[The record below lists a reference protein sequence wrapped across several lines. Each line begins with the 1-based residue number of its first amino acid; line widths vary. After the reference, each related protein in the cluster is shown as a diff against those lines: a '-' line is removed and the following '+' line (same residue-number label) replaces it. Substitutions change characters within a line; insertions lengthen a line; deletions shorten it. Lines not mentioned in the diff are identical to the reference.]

1 MDKQM
6 IDSRYIAKAGIIAA
20 LYIVFTLIF
29 APISYGPVQIRFA
42 EGLILLALI
51 EPAAIPA
58 IFIGC
63 IFSNLSSP
71 FGIADVFL
79 GSFISLIA
87 AYLTSNAPN
96 RWIGVLPPVIL
107 NGFLTSAYL
116 VVLSP
121 TVLGE
126 RWAYWPMVGSIMIGE
141 LISVGIVGNIVLE
154 AYKRIIKE

>member
-6 IDSRYIAKAGIIAA
+6 IDSKYIAKAGIIAT

-29 APISYGPVQIRFA
+29 TSISYGPIQIRFS

-51 EPAAIPA
+51 EPAAIPG

-63 IFSNLSSP
+63 VFANLSSP
-71 FGIADVFL
+71 FGIADIFL
-79 GSFISLIA
+79 GSLISLLA

-96 RWIGVLPPVIL
+96 RWLGMLPPIIL

-116 VVLSP
+116 VVLAPS
-121 TVLGE
+121 VLGQ
-126 RWAYWPMVGSIMIGE
+126 RWAYWPVVGSIILGE

-154 AYKRIIKE
+154 SYKRIIKE